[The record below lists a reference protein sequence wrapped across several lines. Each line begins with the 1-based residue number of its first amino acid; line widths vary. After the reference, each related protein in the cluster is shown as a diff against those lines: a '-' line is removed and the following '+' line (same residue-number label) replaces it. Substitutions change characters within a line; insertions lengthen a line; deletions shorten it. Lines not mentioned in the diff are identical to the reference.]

1 MSASEYPPTSLRGFL
16 NYEPVPLQFGTS
28 GRRGKVVDLTQL
40 EVYLNVFA
48 ELRYLQNLPVA
59 EGGILRGDQ
68 FYFAYDLRPSST
80 RRVPEL
86 RGRGEI
92 AQAVVQAAEDAGMTP
107 LNLGPIPTPAL
118 AAHALHHQKGCIMVT
133 GSHIP
138 FDRNGYKTY
147 SSRGELRKSDEA
159 PILQRVEH
167 ERDRLYRQ
175 VFHESLFDEAGMFKR
190 GPRELPLESPAGRRA
205 YARRYV
211 NFFSG
216 SNLQGMRLLVYQHS
230 AVGRDLLVEVLQAL
244 GAAVVPV
251 GRSEEF
257 VAVDTENVHPGLLQQ
272 LQTHLDNATLEH
284 GRFDALLSTDGDSDR
299 PLLLGVTPEGRVRF
313 FGGDLL
319 GMITAQYLQADAVV
333 VPITCN
339 DAVDRGPLRDKVQPK
354 TRIGSPYVIAGLE
367 QARAQGKARVCG
379 WEANGGFLTASD
391 FRRGSQVLTAL
402 PTRDAF
408 LPLLCCLFAARE
420 QGLNL
425 CALFDGLPARY
436 SAAGLLAEV
445 PRAASLAAL
454 QPLQP
459 GDPQVVEADWSGGHL
474 VTRNAGGALLPV
486 SPGLQAHLEQAR
498 ARLAGI
504 FSPEAGFGALVRI
517 NYTDGL
523 RLYFANGDVA
533 HVRPSGNADELRIYA
548 VADTPER
555 AAAIVREGVAE
566 PGGYLRRLVGG

>member
-1 MSASEYPPTSLRGFL
+1 MNASDHPPTSLRAFL

-28 GRRGKVVDLTQL
+28 GRRGRVVDLTQL

-48 ELRYLQNLPVA
+48 ELRYLQNLP
-59 EGGILRGDQ
+59 ETDGGIRRGDQ
-68 FYFAYDLRPSST
+68 FYFAFDLRPSST
-80 RRVPEL
+80 RFVPEL
-86 RGRGEI
+86 GGRGEM

-159 PILQRVEH
+159 PILQRVAH

-175 VFHESLFDEAGMFKR
+175 VFHESLFDENGQFKR
-190 GPRELPLESPAGRRA
+190 GHRDLPLESPAGRRA
-205 YARRYV
+205 YARRYL

-216 SNLQGMRLLVYQHS
+216 SNLQGLRLLVYQHS

-244 GAAVVPV
+244 GATVVPV

-257 VAVDTENVHPGLLQQ
+257 VAVDTENVHPGLLQN
-272 LQTHLDNATLEH
+272 LQALLEDAAARH
-284 GRFDALLSTDGDSDR
+284 GRFDAVLSTDGDSDR
-299 PLLLGVTPEGRVRF
+299 PLLLGVTDEGRLRF

-319 GMITAQYLQADAVV
+319 GMVTAEYLQPDAVV

-339 DAVDRGPLRDKVQPK
+339 DAVDCGPLRGCVQPK
-354 TRIGSPYVIAGLE
+354 TRIGSPHVIAGLE
-367 QARAQGKARVCG
+367 QALAQGKSRVCG
-379 WEANGGFLTASD
+379 WEANGGFLTATE
-391 FRRGSQVLTAL
+391 FRRGAQTLSPL

-420 QGLNL
+420 QGVSVVE
-425 CALFDGLPARY
+425 LFARLPARY
-436 SAAGLLAEV
+436 SQAGLLPNV

-454 QPLQP
+454 KPLRP
-459 GDPQVVEADWSGGHL
+459 EDSEVEEADWTSGHL
-474 VTRNAGGALLPV
+474 VLRNAAGGTLAD
-486 SPGLQAHLEQAR
+486 SPGMQAHLEQAR
-498 ARLAGI
+498 GRLAEI
-504 FSPEAGFGALVRI
+504 FSPGAGFGTLVKI

-533 HVRPSGNADELRIYA
+533 HVRPSGNADELRLYA
-548 VADTPER
+548 VADSPER
-555 AAAIVREGVAE
+555 AAAIVRDGVAE
-566 PGGYLRRLVGG
+566 PDGFLRRLLGG

>member
-1 MSASEYPPTSLRGFL
+1 MSLHEYPPTSLRAFL
-16 NYEPVPLQFGTS
+16 NYEPAPLQFGTS
-28 GRRGKVVDLTQL
+28 GRRGRVADLTQL
-40 EVYLNVFA
+40 EVYLNVLA
-48 ELRYLQNLPVA
+48 ELRYLQNLPAA
-59 EGGILRGDQ
+59 EGGLQRGDQ

-80 RRVPEL
+80 RLVPEL
-86 RGRGEI
+86 GGRGEI

-159 PILQRVEH
+159 PILQRVAH

-175 VFHESLFDEAGMFKR
+175 VFHESLFNEAGMFKR
-190 GPRELPLESPAGRRA
+190 GHRELPLESPAGRRA
-205 YARRYV
+205 YARRYL

-230 AVGRDLLVEVLQAL
+230 AVARDLLVEVLQAL
-244 GAAVVPV
+244 GATAVPV

-257 VAVDTENVHPGLLQQ
+257 VAVDTENVHPGLLQHLQQ
-272 LQTHLDNATLEH
+272 LLENAMLQH
-284 GRFDALLSTDGDSDR
+284 GRFDAILSTDGDSDR
-299 PLLLGVTPEGRVRF
+299 PLLLGVTPEGRARF

-339 DAVDRGPLRDKVQPK
+339 DAVDRGALREVVQPK

-367 QARAQGKARVCG
+367 QARARGKTRVCG

-391 FRRGSQVLTAL
+391 FHRGDQTLTAL

-420 QGLNL
+420 QGLSVAEL
-425 CALFDGLPARY
+425 LDRLPARY
-436 SAAGLLAEV
+436 SAAGLLPNV

-454 QPLQP
+454 EPLLP
-459 GDPQVVEADWSGGHL
+459 GDPHVREADWSGGHL
-474 VTRNAGGALLPV
+474 AVRDAAGAEPPL
-486 SPGLQAHLEQAR
+486 SPGLQAHLEHAR
-498 ARLAGI
+498 ARLAEI
-504 FSPEAGFGALVRI
+504 FSPDAGFGALVKI

-555 AAAIVREGVAE
+555 AAAVVRDGVAE
-566 PGGYLRRLVGG
+566 PGGFLRRLVGG